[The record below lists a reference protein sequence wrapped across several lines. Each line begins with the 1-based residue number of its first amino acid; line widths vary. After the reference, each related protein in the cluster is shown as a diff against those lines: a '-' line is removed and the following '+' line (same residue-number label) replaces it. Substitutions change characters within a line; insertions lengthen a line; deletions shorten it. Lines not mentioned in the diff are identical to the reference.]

1 MGEPEVYVSL
11 DIGSTSVKCIIGE
24 VSDEA
29 VHIIGVGNAK
39 STGIRKGSIVD
50 IDATVQSIKRAVDQA
65 ERMIGMSIHKVI
77 LGIPAAHVMLQD
89 TKGVVAV
96 VKNDENREITSD
108 DVNRVLDAAQMMSLS
123 PDREHINLVP
133 RYYTVDSVSEIK
145 DPRGMLGIRLE
156 VDATMITTSKTV
168 LHNVLRCVEKAGLD
182 IQEIY
187 LQPLASG
194 TFALTKD
201 ERNRGTT
208 LIDIGGETTTIAVF
222 KDDQLLHAS
231 VIPVGGEN
239 ITKDL
244 SLVLRTSTEQAEK
257 IKLEYGHAYFNEAS
271 DNEVFDVP
279 VIGADAKEQFSQRY
293 ISEIISM
300 RLEEL
305 FELILD
311 EFYRQNLSGLSG
323 GVVLTGGVAKL
334 EGIAQLAR
342 DCLQTR
348 VRIAAPQYIGVRD
361 PEYTSAV
368 NLIRYAHADNQFYNK
383 YEGDFNQPSNDMML
397 GTAQPSHEQE
407 QMEYQQPA
415 PRDDYEETN
424 HQPKEKFSDKV
435 KKIFKGIL
443 D

>member
-1 MGEPEVYVSL
+1 M
-11 DIGSTSVKCIIGE
+11 
-24 VSDEA
+24 
-29 VHIIGVGNAK
+29 
-39 STGIRKGSIVD
+39 
-50 IDATVQSIKRAVDQA
+50 
-65 ERMIGMSIHKVI
+65 
-77 LGIPAAHVMLQD
+77 
-89 TKGVVAV
+89 
-96 VKNDENREITSD
+96 
-108 DVNRVLDAAQMMSLS
+108 
-123 PDREHINLVP
+123 
-133 RYYTVDSVSEIK
+133 
-145 DPRGMLGIRLE
+145 
-156 VDATMITTSKTV
+156 
-168 LHNVLRCVEKAGLD
+168 
-182 IQEIY
+182 
-187 LQPLASG
+187 
-194 TFALTKD
+194 
-201 ERNRGTT
+201 
-208 LIDIGGETTTIAVF
+208 
-222 KDDQLLHAS
+222 
-231 VIPVGGEN
+231 
-239 ITKDL
+239 
-244 SLVLRTSTEQAEK
+244 
-257 IKLEYGHAYFNEAS
+257 
-271 DNEVFDVP
+271 P

-311 EFYRQNLSGLSG
+311 EFYRQNLSGLPG

-334 EGIAQLAR
+334 EGIAQLVR

-407 QMEYQQPA
+407 QMEYQQSA